1 MKILSLKR
9 IIVIIVLIFSVVYSL
24 PTFFSE
30 TPKWLTSLNA
40 QKMNLGLD
48 LKGGV
53 HFLMEVDLDEVV
65 SSKSKK
71 LSSDIRSQLRK
82 EKVRYVNFDH
92 QLTDINIEFINND
105 NYEKAEKLIK
115 NNYQDTFEITK
126 ISDAK
131 MNITISDKTLNE
143 LRIAAIKQ
151 NTTTLRNRVNELG
164 VAEPIVQQSGKTR
177 IVVELPG
184 IKDTTRA
191 KEIIGATATL
201 EFKMVDEDSDPYAA
215 ESSDQTSLSS
225 KLYYDDAGQPVL
237 LKRNV
242 ILTGENIVDASS
254 GFDRNSRPSVNIT
267 LDNPGAKR
275 FANITDE
282 NIGKLMAVLF
292 IESKSEQKVVGGE
305 SKRITKKYEKIISI
319 ATIQERLSK
328 SFQITGL
335 DSPKQARDL
344 SLYLRAGSMAAPMY
358 IVEERTIGPSLGA
371 DNIEKGKISVIIGLI
386 LVLFFMVYYYRVFG
400 LFANSALI
408 INILL
413 IVSIMSL
420 IPGATL
426 TLPGIAGIVLTVG
439 MAVDA
444 NVLIFERV
452 KEEIRNGSTPLAS
465 IELGYKKAFST
476 IADANIT
483 TLIASIILF
492 IFGTGP
498 IKGFAVT
505 LSIGVICSMFTAII
519 VTRILAD
526 ITYEEKF
533 KPKSEKTK
541 YMRNINI
548 NFNFMIWHKKAVYV
562 SSFLIFVSLVSIFT
576 KGLNYGV
583 DFNGGTIIEISFE
596 NSAPIEKIRNH
607 LQDNNYEKSSV
618 QYFGSNKDIL
628 IRIPNIISASESSLS
643 NTLISELNN
652 EYNFF
657 TKKS

>member
-1 MKILSLKR
+1 MKIFSFKQ
-9 IIVIIVLIFSVVYSL
+9 IMVIFVMLFSVTYSL
-24 PTFFSE
+24 PTFFNE
-30 TPKWLTSLNA
+30 VPNWLTSINA
-40 QKMNLGLD
+40 KKMNLGLD

-53 HFLMEVDLDEVV
+53 HFLMQVDLDEVIDN
-65 SSKSKK
+65 KSRKF
-71 LSSDIRSQLRK
+71 SNDIRSQLRK
-82 EKVRYVNFDH
+82 NKIRYSSFKFENNKIFIDLSNNVNFEEVEDM
-92 QLTDINIEFINND
+92 LN
-105 NYEKAEKLIK
+105 K
-115 NNYQDTFEITK
+115 NYQNTFDIKRLEDNK
-126 ISDAK
+126 LQIS
-131 MNITISDKTLNE
+131 ISENAINE

-184 IKDTTRA
+184 VKDTTRA

-201 EFKMVDEDSDPYAA
+201 EFKMVDEESDAYAA
-215 ESSDQTSLSS
+215 EESEQIMFNS

-254 GFDRNSRPSVNIT
+254 GFDQNSRPSVNIT
-267 LDNPGAKR
+267 LDGPGSKR
-275 FANITDE
+275 FASTTED

-292 IESKSEQKVVGGE
+292 IESKSEARVVNGE
-305 SKRITKKYEKIISI
+305 TKRVTKKYEKIISI

-344 SLYLRAGSMAAPMY
+344 ALYLRAGSMAAPMY
-358 IVEERTIGPSLGA
+358 IIEERTVGPSLGA

-386 LVLFFMVYYYRVFG
+386 LVLIFMTYYYRVFG
-400 LFANSALI
+400 LFANTALI
-408 INILL
+408 LNILI
-413 IVSIMSL
+413 IVSVMSL
-420 IPGATL
+420 IPGAVL

-505 LSIGVICSMFTAII
+505 LSIGVISSMFTAII
-519 VTRILAD
+519 VTRVLAN
-526 ITYEEKF
+526 ISYENNSRF
-533 KPKSEKTK
+533 KTK
-541 YMRNINI
+541 E
-548 NFNFMIWHKKAVYV
+548 
-562 SSFLIFVSLVSIFT
+562 LSI
-576 KGLNYGV
+576 
-583 DFNGGTIIEISFE
+583 
-596 NSAPIEKIRNH
+596 
-607 LQDNNYEKSSV
+607 
-618 QYFGSNKDIL
+618 
-628 IRIPNIISASESSLS
+628 
-643 NTLISELNN
+643 
-652 EYNFF
+652 
-657 TKKS
+657 

>member
-1 MKILSLKR
+1 MKILSIKN
-9 IIVIIVLIFSVVYSL
+9 IIAASILAFSIIYSL
-24 PTFFSE
+24 PTFFSDV
-30 TPKWLTSLNA
+30 PDWLTSINA
-40 QKMNLGLD
+40 KKMNLGLD

-53 HFLMEVDLDEVV
+53 HFLMEVDLDEVT

-71 LSSDIRSQLRK
+71 LSSDLRSQLRK
-82 EKVRYVNFDH
+82 EKLRYRNFNY
-92 QLTDINIEFINND
+92 QSKSISIEFFDAVNYKKAEELINNTYQNTFEISRNND
-105 NYEKAEKLIK
+105 NQMMLS
-115 NNYQDTFEITK
+115 
-126 ISDAK
+126 ISE
-131 MNITISDKTLNE
+131 KTLDE

-201 EFKMVDEDSDPYAA
+201 EFKMLDEDSDPYAA
-215 ESSDQTSLSS
+215 EDLNENSFNS
-225 KLYYDDAGQPVL
+225 KLYYYEETPVL
-237 LKRNV
+237 LKRN
-242 ILTGENIVDASS
+242 IMLTGENIVDASS
-254 GFDRNSRPSVNIT
+254 GFDQNNRPKVDIT

-275 FANITDE
+275 FSEVTDE
-282 NIGKLMAVLF
+282 NIGKQMAVIF
-292 IESKSEQKVVGGE
+292 VESKAEQRVIDGE
-305 SKRITKKYEKIISI
+305 SKRISKKYEKIISI

-335 DSPKQARDL
+335 DSSDEARKL
-344 SLYLRAGSMAAPMY
+344 ALYLRAGSMAAPMY
-358 IVEERTIGPSLGA
+358 IVEERTVGPSLGA

-386 LVLFFMVYYYRVFG
+386 LVLVFMLYYYRVFG

-408 INILL
+408 INILI

-444 NVLIFERV
+444 NVLIFERI
-452 KEEIRNGSTPLAS
+452 KEEVRNGSTPLAS

-476 IADANIT
+476 ILDANIT

-505 LSIGVICSMFTAII
+505 LSIGIISSMFTAII
-519 VTRILAD
+519 LTRILAD
-526 ITYEEKF
+526 TVYENNTNLKV
-533 KPKSEKTK
+533 TK
-541 YMRNINI
+541 LNI
-548 NFNFMIWHKKAVYV
+548 W
-562 SSFLIFVSLVSIFT
+562 
-576 KGLNYGV
+576 
-583 DFNGGTIIEISFE
+583 
-596 NSAPIEKIRNH
+596 KI
-607 LQDNNYEKSSV
+607 
-618 QYFGSNKDIL
+618 
-628 IRIPNIISASESSLS
+628 
-643 NTLISELNN
+643 
-652 EYNFF
+652 
-657 TKKS
+657 

>member
-1 MKILSLKR
+1 MKNFSLKK
-9 IIVIIVLIFSVVYSL
+9 VLVALIFLFSIIYSL

-30 TPKWLTSLNA
+30 TPGWLSNINA
-40 QKMNLGLD
+40 KKMNLGLD

-53 HFLMEVDLDEVV
+53 HFLMEVDLEDVV

-82 EKVRYVNFDH
+82 EKIRYKNFSSES
-92 QLTDINIEFINND
+92 TRIRINFF
-105 NYEKAEKLIK
+105 NYDDYKRAEKLISTI
-115 NNYQDTFEITK
+115 YQSTFDIARNGDSAMDLEISEK
-126 ISDAK
+126 S
-131 MNITISDKTLNE
+131 LNE
-143 LRIAAIKQ
+143 IRIAAIKQ

-201 EFKMVDEDSDPYAA
+201 EFKMVDEDSDPYLA
-215 ESSDQTSLSS
+215 EESKSLSFKS
-225 KLYYDDAGQPVL
+225 KLYYDDSGQPVL
-237 LKRNV
+237 LKRNI

-267 LDNPGAKR
+267 LDGPGAKR
-275 FANITDE
+275 FANASEE

-292 IESKSEQKVVGGE
+292 IESKAEKKIVNGE
-305 SKRITKKYEKIISI
+305 IKRITKKYEKIISI

-344 SLYLRAGSMAAPMY
+344 ALYLRAGSMAAPMY
-358 IVEERTIGPSLGA
+358 IVEERTVGPSLGA

-386 LVLFFMVYYYRVFG
+386 LVLIFMFYYYRVFG
-400 LFANSALI
+400 LFANSALV
-408 INILL
+408 INILI
-413 IVSIMSL
+413 IVSVMSL

-444 NVLIFERV
+444 NVLIFERI
-452 KEEIRNGSTPLAS
+452 KEEVRNGSTPIAS

-505 LSIGVICSMFTAII
+505 LSIGVLSSMFTAII
-519 VTRILAD
+519 VTRVLAEV
-526 ITYEEKF
+526 IYENQ
-533 KPKSEKTK
+533 
-541 YMRNINI
+541 NIKIKRLNI
-548 NFNFMIWHKKAVYV
+548 
-562 SSFLIFVSLVSIFT
+562 
-576 KGLNYGV
+576 
-583 DFNGGTIIEISFE
+583 
-596 NSAPIEKIRNH
+596 
-607 LQDNNYEKSSV
+607 
-618 QYFGSNKDIL
+618 
-628 IRIPNIISASESSLS
+628 
-643 NTLISELNN
+643 
-652 EYNFF
+652 
-657 TKKS
+657 

>member
-1 MKILSLKR
+1 MKIFSIKQIL
-9 IIVIIVLIFSVVYSL
+9 VIFVLVFSVIYSL
-24 PTFFSE
+24 PTFYSE
-30 TPKWLTSLNA
+30 VPSWLTSMNA
-40 QKMNLGLD
+40 KKMNLGLD

-65 SSKSKK
+65 KNKSKK
-71 LSSDIRSQLRK
+71 LSNDIRSQLRK
-82 EKVRYVNFDH
+82 EKIRYKKYSH
-92 QLTDINIEFINND
+92 QNNNIYIEFNDNSFYERTEDLIKTSYQNTFDINKINSN
-105 NYEKAEKLIK
+105 EME
-115 NNYQDTFEITK
+115 
-126 ISDAK
+126 
-131 MNITISDKTLNE
+131 ITISEDALNE

-191 KEIIGATATL
+191 KDIIGATATL
-201 EFKMVDEDSDPYAA
+201 EFKMVDEDSDAYAA
-215 ESSDQTSLSS
+215 EDSNQISFNS

-267 LDNPGAKR
+267 LDGPGAKR
-275 FANITDE
+275 FSNTTDD

-292 IESKSEQKVVGGE
+292 IESKSEQRIINGE
-305 SKRITKKYEKIISI
+305 SKRVTRKYEKIISL

-344 SLYLRAGSMAAPMY
+344 ALYLRAGSMAAPMY
-358 IVEERTIGPSLGA
+358 IIEERTIGPSLGA

-386 LVLFFMVYYYRVFG
+386 LVLVFMVYYYRVFG

-408 INILL
+408 INIL
-413 IVSIMSL
+413 IIISIMSL

-444 NVLIFERV
+444 NVLIFERI
-452 KEEIRNGSTPLAS
+452 KEEIKNGSTPLAS

-505 LSIGVICSMFTAII
+505 LSIGVISSMFTAII
-519 VTRILAD
+519 VTRVLANLL
-526 ITYEEKF
+526 YEN
-533 KPKSEKTK
+533 KTNLK
-541 YMRNINI
+541 TRKLNI
-548 NFNFMIWHKKAVYV
+548 
-562 SSFLIFVSLVSIFT
+562 
-576 KGLNYGV
+576 
-583 DFNGGTIIEISFE
+583 
-596 NSAPIEKIRNH
+596 
-607 LQDNNYEKSSV
+607 
-618 QYFGSNKDIL
+618 
-628 IRIPNIISASESSLS
+628 
-643 NTLISELNN
+643 
-652 EYNFF
+652 
-657 TKKS
+657 

>member
-1 MKILSLKR
+1 MKIFSAKQIL
-9 IIVIIVLIFSVVYSL
+9 VIFVLVFSVIYSL
-24 PTFFSE
+24 PTFYSE
-30 TPKWLTSLNA
+30 VPSWLTSMNA
-40 QKMNLGLD
+40 KKMNLGLD

-65 SSKSKK
+65 TSKSKK
-71 LSSDIRSQLRK
+71 LSDDIRSQLRK
-82 EKVRYVNFDH
+82 EKLRYKKYIH
-92 QLTDINIEFINND
+92 QNNKIYIEFND
-105 NYEKAEKLIK
+105 ASFYESTESLIK
-115 NNYQDTFEITK
+115 TSYQNTFDIKKIKSNDMEI
-126 ISDAK
+126 SLSEDA
-131 MNITISDKTLNE
+131 LNE

-184 IKDTTRA
+184 IKDTARA
-191 KEIIGATATL
+191 KDIIGATATL
-201 EFKMVDEDSDPYAA
+201 EFKMVDEDSDAYAA
-215 ESSDQTSLSS
+215 EDSNQISYNS

-267 LDNPGAKR
+267 LDGPGAKR
-275 FANITDE
+275 FANITDD

-292 IESKSEQKVVGGE
+292 IESKSEQRIINGE
-305 SKRITKKYEKIISI
+305 SKRVNRKYEKIISL

-344 SLYLRAGSMAAPMY
+344 ALYLRAGSMAAPMY

-386 LVLFFMVYYYRVFG
+386 LVLIFMVYYYRVFG

-408 INILL
+408 INIL
-413 IVSIMSL
+413 IIISIMSL

-444 NVLIFERV
+444 NVLIFERI
-452 KEEIRNGSTPLAS
+452 KEEIKNGSTPLAS

-505 LSIGVICSMFTAII
+505 LSIGVMSSMFTAII
-519 VTRILAD
+519 VTRVLA
-526 ITYEEKF
+526 
-533 KPKSEKTK
+533 
-541 YMRNINI
+541 NL
-548 NFNFMIWHKKAVYV
+548 A
-562 SSFLIFVSLVSIFT
+562 
-576 KGLNYGV
+576 
-583 DFNGGTIIEISFE
+583 
-596 NSAPIEKIRNH
+596 
-607 LQDNNYEKSSV
+607 YEK
-618 QYFGSNKDIL
+618 NTNLKTRKL
-628 IRIPNIISASESSLS
+628 NI
-643 NTLISELNN
+643 
-652 EYNFF
+652 
-657 TKKS
+657 

>member
-1 MKILSLKR
+1 MKILSFKQLLVLFVLVFS
-9 IIVIIVLIFSVVYSL
+9 IIYSL
-24 PTFFSE
+24 PNFFGNNI
-30 TPKWLTSLNA
+30 PPWLSSINA
-40 QKMNLGLD
+40 NQMNLGLD

-53 HFLMEVDLDEVV
+53 HFLMEVNLDEVV
-65 SSKSKK
+65 ENKSIK
-71 LSSDIRSQLRK
+71 LSNDIRTQFRS
-82 EKVRYVNFDH
+82 EKIRYKNYNHDR
-92 QLTDINIEFINND
+92 LNIYVEFINNAS
-105 NYEKAEKLIK
+105 YKEAEDLIN
-115 NNYQDTFEITK
+115 NNYQNTFDIIK
-126 ISDAK
+126 VGDNK
-131 MNITISDKTLNE
+131 MRITISNFTINE

-215 ESSDQTSLSS
+215 QDSDNSSLYS

-242 ILTGENIVDASS
+242 ILRGENIVDASS

-267 LDNPGAKR
+267 LDGPGAKR
-275 FANITDE
+275 FAETTDK

-292 IESKSEQKVVGGE
+292 IENKAEQRTINGNT
-305 SKRITKKYEKIISI
+305 KRVTKKYEKIISI

-328 SFQITGL
+328 TFQITGL

-344 SLYLRAGSMAAPMY
+344 ALYLRAGSMAAPMY

-386 LVLFFMVYYYRVFG
+386 LVLIFMVFYYRVFG
-400 LFANSALI
+400 LFANFAVIL
-408 INILL
+408 NILV
-413 IVSIMSL
+413 IVSVMSL

-444 NVLIFERV
+444 NVLIFERI
-452 KEEIRNGSTPLAS
+452 KEEISNGSTPLAS

-483 TLIASIILF
+483 TLIASIVLF

-505 LSIGVICSMFTAII
+505 LSIGVISSMFTAII
-519 VTRILAD
+519 VTRVLANFV
-526 ITYEEKF
+526 YE
-533 KPKSEKTK
+533 
-541 YMRNINI
+541 RNINLKA
-548 NFNFMIWHKKAVYV
+548 KK
-562 SSFLIFVSLVSIFT
+562 LHI
-576 KGLNYGV
+576 
-583 DFNGGTIIEISFE
+583 
-596 NSAPIEKIRNH
+596 
-607 LQDNNYEKSSV
+607 
-618 QYFGSNKDIL
+618 
-628 IRIPNIISASESSLS
+628 
-643 NTLISELNN
+643 
-652 EYNFF
+652 
-657 TKKS
+657 

>member
-1 MKILSLKR
+1 MKIFSAKQIL
-9 IIVIIVLIFSVVYSL
+9 VIFVLVFSVVYSL
-24 PTFFSE
+24 PTFYSE
-30 TPKWLTSLNA
+30 VPSWLTSMNA
-40 QKMNLGLD
+40 KKMNLGLD

-65 SSKSKK
+65 TSKSKK
-71 LSSDIRSQLRK
+71 LSDDIRSQLRK
-82 EKVRYVNFDH
+82 EKLRYKKYTH
-92 QLTDINIEFINND
+92 QNNKIYIEFND
-105 NYEKAEKLIK
+105 PSFYESTESLIK
-115 NNYQDTFEITK
+115 TSYQNTFDIKKIKSNDMEI
-126 ISDAK
+126 SLSEDA
-131 MNITISDKTLNE
+131 LNE

-184 IKDTTRA
+184 IKDTARA
-191 KEIIGATATL
+191 KDIIGATATL
-201 EFKMVDEDSDPYAA
+201 EFKMVDEDSDAYAA
-215 ESSDQTSLSS
+215 EDSNQISYNS

-267 LDNPGAKR
+267 LDGPGAKR
-275 FANITDE
+275 FANITDD

-292 IESKSEQKVVGGE
+292 IESKSEQRIINGE
-305 SKRITKKYEKIISI
+305 SKRVNRKYEKIISL

-344 SLYLRAGSMAAPMY
+344 ALYLRAGSMAAPMY

-386 LVLFFMVYYYRVFG
+386 LVLIFMVYYYRVFG

-408 INILL
+408 INIL
-413 IVSIMSL
+413 IIISIMSL

-444 NVLIFERV
+444 NVLIFERI
-452 KEEIRNGSTPLAS
+452 KEEIKNGSTPLAS

-505 LSIGVICSMFTAII
+505 LSIGVMSSMFTAII
-519 VTRILAD
+519 VTRVLA
-526 ITYEEKF
+526 
-533 KPKSEKTK
+533 
-541 YMRNINI
+541 NL
-548 NFNFMIWHKKAVYV
+548 A
-562 SSFLIFVSLVSIFT
+562 
-576 KGLNYGV
+576 
-583 DFNGGTIIEISFE
+583 
-596 NSAPIEKIRNH
+596 
-607 LQDNNYEKSSV
+607 YEK
-618 QYFGSNKDIL
+618 NTNLKTRKL
-628 IRIPNIISASESSLS
+628 NI
-643 NTLISELNN
+643 
-652 EYNFF
+652 
-657 TKKS
+657 

>member
-1 MKILSLKR
+1 MKILSIKN
-9 IIVIIVLIFSVVYSL
+9 IIAAFILAFSIIYSL
-24 PTFFSE
+24 PTFFSDV
-30 TPKWLTSLNA
+30 PDWLTSINA
-40 QKMNLGLD
+40 KKMNLGLD

-53 HFLMEVDLDEVV
+53 HFLMEVDLDEVT

-71 LSSDIRSQLRK
+71 LSSDLRSQLRK
-82 EKVRYVNFDH
+82 EKLRYRNFNY
-92 QLTDINIEFINND
+92 QSKSISIEFFDDVNYKKAEELINNTYQNTFEISRNND
-105 NYEKAEKLIK
+105 NQMLLS
-115 NNYQDTFEITK
+115 
-126 ISDAK
+126 ISE
-131 MNITISDKTLNE
+131 KTLNE

-201 EFKMVDEDSDPYAA
+201 EFKMLDEDSDPYAA
-215 ESSDQTSLSS
+215 EDLNENSFNS
-225 KLYYDDAGQPVL
+225 KLYYYEETPVL
-237 LKRNV
+237 LKRN
-242 ILTGENIVDASS
+242 IMLTGENIVDASS
-254 GFDRNSRPSVNIT
+254 GFDQNNRPKVDIT

-275 FANITDE
+275 FSEVTDE
-282 NIGKLMAVLF
+282 NIGKQMAVIF
-292 IESKSEQKVVGGE
+292 VESKAEQRVIDGE
-305 SKRITKKYEKIISI
+305 SKRISKKYEKIISI

-335 DSPKQARDL
+335 DSSDEARKL
-344 SLYLRAGSMAAPMY
+344 ALYLRAGSMAAPMF
-358 IVEERTIGPSLGA
+358 IVEERTVGPSLGA

-386 LVLFFMVYYYRVFG
+386 LVLVFMLYYYRVFG

-408 INILL
+408 INILI

-444 NVLIFERV
+444 NVLIFERI
-452 KEEIRNGSTPLAS
+452 KEEVRNGSTPLAS

-476 IADANIT
+476 ILDANIT

-505 LSIGVICSMFTAII
+505 LSIGIISSMFTAII
-519 VTRILAD
+519 LTRILAD
-526 ITYEEKF
+526 TVYENNTNLKV
-533 KPKSEKTK
+533 TK
-541 YMRNINI
+541 LNI
-548 NFNFMIWHKKAVYV
+548 
-562 SSFLIFVSLVSIFT
+562 
-576 KGLNYGV
+576 
-583 DFNGGTIIEISFE
+583 
-596 NSAPIEKIRNH
+596 
-607 LQDNNYEKSSV
+607 
-618 QYFGSNKDIL
+618 
-628 IRIPNIISASESSLS
+628 
-643 NTLISELNN
+643 
-652 EYNFF
+652 
-657 TKKS
+657 

>member
-1 MKILSLKR
+1 MK
-9 IIVIIVLIFSVVYSL
+9 IFSVKQILVIFVLVFSVIYSL
-24 PTFFSE
+24 PTFYSE
-30 TPKWLTSLNA
+30 VPSWLTSMNA
-40 QKMNLGLD
+40 KKMNLGLD

-65 SSKSKK
+65 TSKSKK
-71 LSSDIRSQLRK
+71 LSDDIRSQLRK
-82 EKVRYVNFDH
+82 EKLRYKKYTH
-92 QLTDINIEFINND
+92 QNNKIYIEFND
-105 NYEKAEKLIK
+105 ASFYESAENLIK
-115 NNYQDTFEITK
+115 TSYQNTFDIKKIKSNDMEI
-126 ISDAK
+126 SLSEDA
-131 MNITISDKTLNE
+131 LNE

-184 IKDTTRA
+184 IKDTARA
-191 KEIIGATATL
+191 KDIIGATATL
-201 EFKMVDEDSDPYAA
+201 EFKMVDEDSDAYAA
-215 ESSDQTSLSS
+215 EDSNQISYNS

-267 LDNPGAKR
+267 LDGPGAKR
-275 FANITDE
+275 FANITDD

-292 IESKSEQKVVGGE
+292 IESKSEQRIINGE
-305 SKRITKKYEKIISI
+305 SKRVNRKYEKIISL

-344 SLYLRAGSMAAPMY
+344 ALYLRAGSMAAPMY

-386 LVLFFMVYYYRVFG
+386 LVLIFMVYYYRVFG

-408 INILL
+408 INIL
-413 IVSIMSL
+413 IIISIMSL

-444 NVLIFERV
+444 NVLIFERI
-452 KEEIRNGSTPLAS
+452 KEEIKNGSTPLAS

-505 LSIGVICSMFTAII
+505 LSIGVMSSMFTAII
-519 VTRILAD
+519 VTRVLA
-526 ITYEEKF
+526 
-533 KPKSEKTK
+533 
-541 YMRNINI
+541 NL
-548 NFNFMIWHKKAVYV
+548 A
-562 SSFLIFVSLVSIFT
+562 
-576 KGLNYGV
+576 
-583 DFNGGTIIEISFE
+583 
-596 NSAPIEKIRNH
+596 
-607 LQDNNYEKSSV
+607 YEK
-618 QYFGSNKDIL
+618 NTNLKTRKL
-628 IRIPNIISASESSLS
+628 NI
-643 NTLISELNN
+643 
-652 EYNFF
+652 
-657 TKKS
+657 

>member
-1 MKILSLKR
+1 MK
-9 IIVIIVLIFSVVYSL
+9 IFSVKQILVIFVLVFSVIYAL
-24 PTFFSE
+24 PTFYSE
-30 TPKWLTSLNA
+30 VPPWLTSMNA
-40 QKMNLGLD
+40 KKMNLGLD

-65 SSKSKK
+65 KTKSKK
-71 LSSDIRSQLRK
+71 LSNDIRSQLRK
-82 EKVRYVNFDH
+82 EKIRYKKYSH
-92 QLTDINIEFINND
+92 QNNNIYIEFNDNSFYERTEDLIKTSYQNTFDINKININ
-105 NYEKAEKLIK
+105 EME
-115 NNYQDTFEITK
+115 
-126 ISDAK
+126 
-131 MNITISDKTLNE
+131 ITISEDALNE

-191 KEIIGATATL
+191 KDIIGATATL
-201 EFKMVDEDSDPYAA
+201 EFKMVDEDSDAYAA
-215 ESSDQTSLSS
+215 EDSNQISFNS

-267 LDNPGAKR
+267 LDGPGAKR
-275 FANITDE
+275 FSKTTDD

-292 IESKSEQKVVGGE
+292 IESKSEQRIINGE
-305 SKRITKKYEKIISI
+305 SKRVTRKYEKIISL

-344 SLYLRAGSMAAPMY
+344 ALYLRAGSMAAPMY
-358 IVEERTIGPSLGA
+358 IIEERTIGPSLGA

-386 LVLFFMVYYYRVFG
+386 LVLVFMVYYYRVFG

-408 INILL
+408 INIL
-413 IVSIMSL
+413 IIISIMSL

-444 NVLIFERV
+444 NVLIFERI
-452 KEEIRNGSTPLAS
+452 KEEIKNGSTPLAS

-505 LSIGVICSMFTAII
+505 LSIGVISSMFTAII
-519 VTRILAD
+519 VTRVLANLL
-526 ITYEEKF
+526 YEN
-533 KPKSEKTK
+533 KTNLK
-541 YMRNINI
+541 TRKLNI
-548 NFNFMIWHKKAVYV
+548 
-562 SSFLIFVSLVSIFT
+562 
-576 KGLNYGV
+576 
-583 DFNGGTIIEISFE
+583 
-596 NSAPIEKIRNH
+596 
-607 LQDNNYEKSSV
+607 
-618 QYFGSNKDIL
+618 
-628 IRIPNIISASESSLS
+628 
-643 NTLISELNN
+643 
-652 EYNFF
+652 
-657 TKKS
+657 

>member
-1 MKILSLKR
+1 MKIFSIKQIL
-9 IIVIIVLIFSVVYSL
+9 VIFVLVFSVIYSL
-24 PTFFSE
+24 PTFYSE
-30 TPKWLTSLNA
+30 VPSWLTSMNA
-40 QKMNLGLD
+40 KKMNLGLD

-65 SSKSKK
+65 KTKSKK
-71 LSSDIRSQLRK
+71 LSNDIRSQLRK
-82 EKVRYVNFDH
+82 EKIRYKKYSH
-92 QLTDINIEFINND
+92 QNNNIYIEFNDNIFYERTEDLIKTSYQNTFDINKINSN
-105 NYEKAEKLIK
+105 EME
-115 NNYQDTFEITK
+115 
-126 ISDAK
+126 
-131 MNITISDKTLNE
+131 ITISEDALNE

-191 KEIIGATATL
+191 KDIIGATATL
-201 EFKMVDEDSDPYAA
+201 EFKMVDEDSDAYAA
-215 ESSDQTSLSS
+215 EDSNQISFNS

-267 LDNPGAKR
+267 LDGPGAKR
-275 FANITDE
+275 FSNTTDD

-292 IESKSEQKVVGGE
+292 IESKSEQRIINGE
-305 SKRITKKYEKIISI
+305 SKRVTRKYEKIISL

-344 SLYLRAGSMAAPMY
+344 ALYLRAGSMAAPMY
-358 IVEERTIGPSLGA
+358 IIEERTIGPSLGA

-386 LVLFFMVYYYRVFG
+386 LVLVVMVYYYRVFG

-408 INILL
+408 INIL
-413 IVSIMSL
+413 IIISIMSL

-444 NVLIFERV
+444 NVLIFERI
-452 KEEIRNGSTPLAS
+452 KEEIKNGSTPLAS

-505 LSIGVICSMFTAII
+505 LSIGVISSMFTAII
-519 VTRILAD
+519 VTRVLANLL
-526 ITYEEKF
+526 YEN
-533 KPKSEKTK
+533 KTNLK
-541 YMRNINI
+541 TRKLNI
-548 NFNFMIWHKKAVYV
+548 
-562 SSFLIFVSLVSIFT
+562 
-576 KGLNYGV
+576 
-583 DFNGGTIIEISFE
+583 
-596 NSAPIEKIRNH
+596 
-607 LQDNNYEKSSV
+607 
-618 QYFGSNKDIL
+618 
-628 IRIPNIISASESSLS
+628 
-643 NTLISELNN
+643 
-652 EYNFF
+652 
-657 TKKS
+657 

>member
-1 MKILSLKR
+1 MKIFSFKQ
-9 IIVIIVLIFSVVYSL
+9 IIVIFVMLFSVTYSL
-24 PTFFSE
+24 PTFYDE
-30 TPKWLTSLNA
+30 VPNWLTSINA
-40 QKMNLGLD
+40 KKMNLGLD

-53 HFLMEVDLDEVV
+53 HFLMQVDLDEVIDN
-65 SSKSKK
+65 KSRKF
-71 LSSDIRSQLRK
+71 SNDIRSQLRK
-82 EKVRYVNFDH
+82 NKIRYSNFKFENNKIYIGFSSNVNFEEVEDM
-92 QLTDINIEFINND
+92 LNENYKNTFDIERLQD
-105 NYEKAEKLIK
+105 NKL
-115 NNYQDTFEITK
+115 Q
-126 ISDAK
+126 IS
-131 MNITISDKTLNE
+131 ISENAINE

-184 IKDTTRA
+184 VKDTTRA

-201 EFKMVDEDSDPYAA
+201 EFKMVDEESDAYAA
-215 ESSDQTSLSS
+215 EESEQIMFNS
-225 KLYYDDAGQPVL
+225 KLYYDDTGQPVL

-254 GFDRNSRPSVNIT
+254 GFDQNSRPSVNIT
-267 LDNPGAKR
+267 LDGPGSKR
-275 FANITDE
+275 FASTTED

-292 IESKSEQKVVGGE
+292 IESKSEARVVNGE
-305 SKRITKKYEKIISI
+305 TKRITKKYEKIISI

-344 SLYLRAGSMAAPMY
+344 ALYLRAGSMAAPMY
-358 IVEERTIGPSLGA
+358 IIEERTVGPSLGA

-386 LVLFFMVYYYRVFG
+386 LVLIFMTYYYRVFG
-400 LFANSALI
+400 LFANTALI
-408 INILL
+408 LNILI
-413 IVSIMSL
+413 IVSVMSL
-420 IPGATL
+420 IPGAVL

-505 LSIGVICSMFTAII
+505 LSIGVISSMFTAII
-519 VTRILAD
+519 VTRVLAN
-526 ITYEEKF
+526 ISYENNSRF
-533 KPKSEKTK
+533 KTK
-541 YMRNINI
+541 E
-548 NFNFMIWHKKAVYV
+548 
-562 SSFLIFVSLVSIFT
+562 LSI
-576 KGLNYGV
+576 
-583 DFNGGTIIEISFE
+583 
-596 NSAPIEKIRNH
+596 
-607 LQDNNYEKSSV
+607 
-618 QYFGSNKDIL
+618 
-628 IRIPNIISASESSLS
+628 
-643 NTLISELNN
+643 
-652 EYNFF
+652 
-657 TKKS
+657 

>member
-1 MKILSLKR
+1 MKIFSFKQ
-9 IIVIIVLIFSVVYSL
+9 IMVIFVMLFSITYSL
-24 PTFFSE
+24 PTFYDE
-30 TPKWLTSLNA
+30 VPNWLTSINA
-40 QKMNLGLD
+40 KKMNLGLD

-53 HFLMEVDLDEVV
+53 HFLMQVDLDEVIDN
-65 SSKSKK
+65 KSRKF
-71 LSSDIRSQLRK
+71 SNDIRSQLRK
-82 EKVRYVNFDH
+82 NKIRYSSFKFEKNK
-92 QLTDINIEFINND
+92 IFIDLSNNV
-105 NYEKAEKLIK
+105 NYEEVEDMLNK
-115 NNYQDTFEITK
+115 NYQNTFDTRRLEDNK
-126 ISDAK
+126 LQIS
-131 MNITISDKTLNE
+131 ISENAINE

-184 IKDTTRA
+184 VKDTTRA

-201 EFKMVDEDSDPYAA
+201 EFKMVDEESDAYAA
-215 ESSDQTSLSS
+215 EESEQIMFNS

-237 LKRNV
+237 LKRDV

-254 GFDRNSRPSVNIT
+254 GFDQNSRPSVNIT
-267 LDNPGAKR
+267 LDGPGSKR
-275 FANITDE
+275 FASTTED

-292 IESKSEQKVVGGE
+292 IESKSEARVVNGE
-305 SKRITKKYEKIISI
+305 TKRVTKKYEKIISI

-344 SLYLRAGSMAAPMY
+344 ALYLRAGSMAAPMY
-358 IVEERTIGPSLGA
+358 IIEERTVGPSLGA

-386 LVLFFMVYYYRVFG
+386 LVLIFMTYYYRVFG
-400 LFANSALI
+400 LFANTALI
-408 INILL
+408 LNILI
-413 IVSIMSL
+413 IVSVMSL
-420 IPGATL
+420 IPGAVL

-505 LSIGVICSMFTAII
+505 LSIGVISSMFTAII
-519 VTRILAD
+519 VTRVLAN
-526 ITYEEKF
+526 ISYENRSRF
-533 KPKSEKTK
+533 KTK
-541 YMRNINI
+541 E
-548 NFNFMIWHKKAVYV
+548 
-562 SSFLIFVSLVSIFT
+562 LSI
-576 KGLNYGV
+576 
-583 DFNGGTIIEISFE
+583 
-596 NSAPIEKIRNH
+596 
-607 LQDNNYEKSSV
+607 
-618 QYFGSNKDIL
+618 
-628 IRIPNIISASESSLS
+628 
-643 NTLISELNN
+643 
-652 EYNFF
+652 
-657 TKKS
+657 

>member
-1 MKILSLKR
+1 MKIFSIKQIL
-9 IIVIIVLIFSVVYSL
+9 VIFVLVFSVIYSL
-24 PTFFSE
+24 PTFYSE
-30 TPKWLTSLNA
+30 VPSWLTSMNA
-40 QKMNLGLD
+40 KKMNLGLD

-65 SSKSKK
+65 KTKSKK
-71 LSSDIRSQLRK
+71 LSNDIRSQLRK
-82 EKVRYVNFDH
+82 EKIRYKKYSH
-92 QLTDINIEFINND
+92 QNNNIYIEFNDNSFYERTEDLIKTSYQNTFDINKININ
-105 NYEKAEKLIK
+105 EME
-115 NNYQDTFEITK
+115 
-126 ISDAK
+126 
-131 MNITISDKTLNE
+131 ITISEDALNE

-191 KEIIGATATL
+191 KDIIGATATL
-201 EFKMVDEDSDPYAA
+201 EFKMVDEDSDAYAA
-215 ESSDQTSLSS
+215 EDSNQISFNS

-267 LDNPGAKR
+267 LDGPGAKR
-275 FANITDE
+275 FSNTTDD

-292 IESKSEQKVVGGE
+292 IESKSEQRIINGE
-305 SKRITKKYEKIISI
+305 SKRVTRKYEKIISL

-344 SLYLRAGSMAAPMY
+344 ALYLRAGSMAAPMY
-358 IVEERTIGPSLGA
+358 IIEERTIGPSLGA

-386 LVLFFMVYYYRVFG
+386 LVLVFMVYYYRVFG

-408 INILL
+408 INIL
-413 IVSIMSL
+413 IIISIMSL

-444 NVLIFERV
+444 NVLIFERI
-452 KEEIRNGSTPLAS
+452 KEEIKNGSTPLAS

-505 LSIGVICSMFTAII
+505 LSIGVISSMFTAII
-519 VTRILAD
+519 VTRVLANLL
-526 ITYEEKF
+526 YEN
-533 KPKSEKTK
+533 KTNLK
-541 YMRNINI
+541 TRKLNI
-548 NFNFMIWHKKAVYV
+548 
-562 SSFLIFVSLVSIFT
+562 
-576 KGLNYGV
+576 
-583 DFNGGTIIEISFE
+583 
-596 NSAPIEKIRNH
+596 
-607 LQDNNYEKSSV
+607 
-618 QYFGSNKDIL
+618 
-628 IRIPNIISASESSLS
+628 
-643 NTLISELNN
+643 
-652 EYNFF
+652 
-657 TKKS
+657 

>member
-1 MKILSLKR
+1 MKIFSFKQ
-9 IIVIIVLIFSVVYSL
+9 IMVIFVMLFSVTYSL
-24 PTFFSE
+24 PTFFNE
-30 TPKWLTSLNA
+30 VPNWLTSINA
-40 QKMNLGLD
+40 KKMNLGLD

-53 HFLMEVDLDEVV
+53 HFLMQVDLDEVIDN
-65 SSKSKK
+65 KSRKF
-71 LSSDIRSQLRK
+71 SNDIRSQLRK
-82 EKVRYVNFDH
+82 NKIRYSSFKFENNKIFIDLSKNVNFEEVEDM
-92 QLTDINIEFINND
+92 LN
-105 NYEKAEKLIK
+105 K
-115 NNYQDTFEITK
+115 NYQNTFDIKRLEDNK
-126 ISDAK
+126 LQIS
-131 MNITISDKTLNE
+131 ISENAINE

-184 IKDTTRA
+184 VKDTTRA

-201 EFKMVDEDSDPYAA
+201 EFKMVDEESDAYAA
-215 ESSDQTSLSS
+215 EESEQIMFNS

-254 GFDRNSRPSVNIT
+254 GFDQNSRPSVNIT
-267 LDNPGAKR
+267 LDGPGSKR
-275 FANITDE
+275 FASTTED

-292 IESKSEQKVVGGE
+292 IESKSEARVVNGE
-305 SKRITKKYEKIISI
+305 TKRITKKYEKIISI

-344 SLYLRAGSMAAPMY
+344 ALYLRAGSMAAPMY
-358 IVEERTIGPSLGA
+358 IIEERTVGPSLGA

-386 LVLFFMVYYYRVFG
+386 LVLIFMTYYYRVFG
-400 LFANSALI
+400 LFANTALI
-408 INILL
+408 LNILI
-413 IVSIMSL
+413 IVSVMSL
-420 IPGATL
+420 IPGAVL

-505 LSIGVICSMFTAII
+505 LSIGVISSMFTAII
-519 VTRILAD
+519 VTRVLAN
-526 ITYEEKF
+526 ISYENNSRF
-533 KPKSEKTK
+533 KTK
-541 YMRNINI
+541 E
-548 NFNFMIWHKKAVYV
+548 
-562 SSFLIFVSLVSIFT
+562 LSI
-576 KGLNYGV
+576 
-583 DFNGGTIIEISFE
+583 
-596 NSAPIEKIRNH
+596 
-607 LQDNNYEKSSV
+607 
-618 QYFGSNKDIL
+618 
-628 IRIPNIISASESSLS
+628 
-643 NTLISELNN
+643 
-652 EYNFF
+652 
-657 TKKS
+657 

>member
-24 PTFFSE
+24 PTFFNE

-105 NYEKAEKLIK
+105 NYKKAEKLIK
-115 NNYQDTFEITK
+115 NNYQETFEITK

-131 MNITISDKTLNE
+131 MNIAISDKTLNE

-215 ESSDQTSLSS
+215 ESSNQTSLSS
-225 KLYYDDAGQPVL
+225 KLYYDDTGQPVL
-237 LKRNV
+237 LKRDV

-292 IESKSEQKVVGGE
+292 IESKSEQKIIGGE

-526 ITYEEKF
+526 ITYEKNSNLRV
-533 KPKSEKTK
+533 KKL
-541 YMRNINI
+541 NI
-548 NFNFMIWHKKAVYV
+548 
-562 SSFLIFVSLVSIFT
+562 
-576 KGLNYGV
+576 
-583 DFNGGTIIEISFE
+583 
-596 NSAPIEKIRNH
+596 
-607 LQDNNYEKSSV
+607 
-618 QYFGSNKDIL
+618 
-628 IRIPNIISASESSLS
+628 
-643 NTLISELNN
+643 
-652 EYNFF
+652 
-657 TKKS
+657 

>member
-1 MKILSLKR
+1 MKILSIKN
-9 IIVIIVLIFSVVYSL
+9 IIAAFILAFSIIYSL
-24 PTFFSE
+24 PTFFSDV
-30 TPKWLTSLNA
+30 PDWLTSINA
-40 QKMNLGLD
+40 KKMNLGLD

-53 HFLMEVDLDEVV
+53 HFLMEVDLDEVT

-71 LSSDIRSQLRK
+71 LSSDLRSQLRK
-82 EKVRYVNFDH
+82 EKLRYRNFNY
-92 QLTDINIEFINND
+92 QSKSISIEFFDAVNYKKAEELINNTYQNTFEISRNND
-105 NYEKAEKLIK
+105 NQMLLS
-115 NNYQDTFEITK
+115 
-126 ISDAK
+126 ISE
-131 MNITISDKTLNE
+131 KTLNE

-201 EFKMVDEDSDPYAA
+201 EFKMLDEDSDPYAA
-215 ESSDQTSLSS
+215 EDLNENSFNS
-225 KLYYDDAGQPVL
+225 KLYYYEDTPVL
-237 LKRNV
+237 LKRN
-242 ILTGENIVDASS
+242 IMLTGENIVDASS
-254 GFDRNSRPSVNIT
+254 GFDQNNRPKVDIT

-275 FANITDE
+275 FSEVTDE
-282 NIGKLMAVLF
+282 NIGKQMAVIF
-292 IESKSEQKVVGGE
+292 VESKAEQRVIDGE
-305 SKRITKKYEKIISI
+305 SKRISKKYEKIISI

-335 DSPKQARDL
+335 DSSDEARKL
-344 SLYLRAGSMAAPMY
+344 ALYLRAGSMAAPMY
-358 IVEERTIGPSLGA
+358 IVEERTVGPSLGA

-386 LVLFFMVYYYRVFG
+386 LVLVFMLYYYRVFG

-408 INILL
+408 INILI

-444 NVLIFERV
+444 NVLIFERI
-452 KEEIRNGSTPLAS
+452 KEEVRNGSTPLAS

-476 IADANIT
+476 ILDANIT

-505 LSIGVICSMFTAII
+505 LSIGIISSMFTAII
-519 VTRILAD
+519 LTRILAD
-526 ITYEEKF
+526 TVYENNTNLKV
-533 KPKSEKTK
+533 TK
-541 YMRNINI
+541 LNI
-548 NFNFMIWHKKAVYV
+548 W
-562 SSFLIFVSLVSIFT
+562 
-576 KGLNYGV
+576 
-583 DFNGGTIIEISFE
+583 
-596 NSAPIEKIRNH
+596 KI
-607 LQDNNYEKSSV
+607 
-618 QYFGSNKDIL
+618 
-628 IRIPNIISASESSLS
+628 
-643 NTLISELNN
+643 
-652 EYNFF
+652 
-657 TKKS
+657 

>member
-1 MKILSLKR
+1 MKIFSFKQ
-9 IIVIIVLIFSVVYSL
+9 IMVIFVMLFSVTYSL
-24 PTFFSE
+24 PTFFNE
-30 TPKWLTSLNA
+30 VPNWLTSINA
-40 QKMNLGLD
+40 KKMNLGLD

-53 HFLMEVDLDEVV
+53 HFLMQVDLDEVIDN
-65 SSKSKK
+65 KSRKF
-71 LSSDIRSQLRK
+71 SNDIRSQLRK
-82 EKVRYVNFDH
+82 NKIRYSSFKFENNKIFIDLSNNVNFEEVEDMLNKIY
-92 QLTDINIEFINND
+92 QNTFDIKRLED
-105 NYEKAEKLIK
+105 NKL
-115 NNYQDTFEITK
+115 Q
-126 ISDAK
+126 IS
-131 MNITISDKTLNE
+131 ISENAINE

-184 IKDTTRA
+184 VKDTTRA

-201 EFKMVDEDSDPYAA
+201 EFKMVDEESDAYAA
-215 ESSDQTSLSS
+215 EESEQIMFNS

-254 GFDRNSRPSVNIT
+254 GFDQNSRPSVNIT
-267 LDNPGAKR
+267 LDGPGSKR
-275 FANITDE
+275 FASTTED

-292 IESKSEQKVVGGE
+292 IESKSEARVINGE
-305 SKRITKKYEKIISI
+305 TKRVTKKYEKIISI

-344 SLYLRAGSMAAPMY
+344 ALYLRAGSMAAPMY
-358 IVEERTIGPSLGA
+358 IIEERTVGPSLGA

-386 LVLFFMVYYYRVFG
+386 LVLIFMTYYYRVFG
-400 LFANSALI
+400 LFANTALI
-408 INILL
+408 LNILI
-413 IVSIMSL
+413 IVSVMSL
-420 IPGATL
+420 IPGAVL

-505 LSIGVICSMFTAII
+505 LSIGVISSMFTAII
-519 VTRILAD
+519 VTRVLAN
-526 ITYEEKF
+526 ISYENNSRF
-533 KPKSEKTK
+533 KTK
-541 YMRNINI
+541 E
-548 NFNFMIWHKKAVYV
+548 
-562 SSFLIFVSLVSIFT
+562 LSI
-576 KGLNYGV
+576 
-583 DFNGGTIIEISFE
+583 
-596 NSAPIEKIRNH
+596 
-607 LQDNNYEKSSV
+607 
-618 QYFGSNKDIL
+618 
-628 IRIPNIISASESSLS
+628 
-643 NTLISELNN
+643 
-652 EYNFF
+652 
-657 TKKS
+657 

>member
-1 MKILSLKR
+1 MKIFSLKQ
-9 IIVIIVLIFSVVYSL
+9 ILVILVVIFSITYSL
-24 PTFFSE
+24 PTFYNE
-30 TPKWLTSLNA
+30 VPNWLSSINA
-40 QKMNLGLD
+40 KKMNLGLD

-53 HFLMEVDLDEVV
+53 HFLMQVDLDEVIDN
-65 SSKSKK
+65 KSRKF
-71 LSSDIRSQLRK
+71 SNDIRSQLRK
-82 EKVRYVNFDH
+82 SKIRYKSFNFENNKIIIDFFSDENFQKAENLINSNYQNAFDIVKTKNNVM
-92 QLTDINIEFINND
+92 QLT
-105 NYEKAEKLIK
+105 
-115 NNYQDTFEITK
+115 
-126 ISDAK
+126 ISE
-131 MNITISDKTLNE
+131 NTLNE

-184 IKDTTRA
+184 VKDTTRA

-201 EFKMVDEDSDPYAA
+201 EFKMVDEDSDAFAA
-215 ESSDQTSLSS
+215 NESNQVMFNS
-225 KLYYDDAGQPVL
+225 KLYYDEAGQPVL

-267 LDNPGAKR
+267 LDGPGSKR
-275 FANITDE
+275 FASTTED

-292 IESKSEQKVVGGE
+292 IESKSESREISGE
-305 SKRITKKYEKIISI
+305 NKRVTKKYEKIISI

-344 SLYLRAGSMAAPMY
+344 ALYLRAGSMAAPMY
-358 IVEERTIGPSLGA
+358 IIEERTVGPSLGA

-386 LVLFFMVYYYRVFG
+386 LVLLFMTYYYRTFG
-400 LFANSALI
+400 LFANTALVLNILI
-408 INILL
+408 IIS
-413 IVSIMSL
+413 VMSL
-420 IPGATL
+420 IPGAVL

-452 KEEIRNGSTPLAS
+452 KEEIKNGSTPLAS

-505 LSIGVICSMFTAII
+505 LSIGVISSMFTAIV
-519 VTRILAD
+519 VTRVLAN
-526 ITYEEKF
+526 IIYERSSKL
-533 KPKSEKTK
+533 KTK
-541 YMRNINI
+541 E
-548 NFNFMIWHKKAVYV
+548 
-562 SSFLIFVSLVSIFT
+562 LSI
-576 KGLNYGV
+576 
-583 DFNGGTIIEISFE
+583 
-596 NSAPIEKIRNH
+596 
-607 LQDNNYEKSSV
+607 
-618 QYFGSNKDIL
+618 
-628 IRIPNIISASESSLS
+628 
-643 NTLISELNN
+643 
-652 EYNFF
+652 
-657 TKKS
+657 

>member
-1 MKILSLKR
+1 MK
-9 IIVIIVLIFSVVYSL
+9 IFSVKQILVIFVLVFSVIYAL
-24 PTFFSE
+24 PTFYSE
-30 TPKWLTSLNA
+30 VPPWLTSMNA
-40 QKMNLGLD
+40 KKMNLGLD

-65 SSKSKK
+65 TNKSKK
-71 LSSDIRSQLRK
+71 LSNDIRSQLRK
-82 EKVRYVNFDH
+82 EKIRYKNYTHQSNTVYVEYNDSNSYERAEDLINTSYQNTFDIEKI
-92 QLTDINIEFINND
+92 DIN
-105 NYEKAEKLIK
+105 KM
-115 NNYQDTFEITK
+115 K
-126 ISDAK
+126 ISISEDA
-131 MNITISDKTLNE
+131 LNE

-191 KEIIGATATL
+191 KDIIGATATL
-201 EFKMVDEDSDPYAA
+201 EFKMVDEDSDAYAA
-215 ESSDQTSLSS
+215 EESEQISFNS
-225 KLYYDDAGQPVL
+225 KLYYDDSGQPVL

-267 LDNPGAKR
+267 LDGPGAKR
-275 FANITDE
+275 FANTTDD

-292 IESKSEQKVVGGE
+292 IESKSEQRIINGE
-305 SKRITKKYEKIISI
+305 SKRITKKYEKIISL

-344 SLYLRAGSMAAPMY
+344 ALYLRAGSMAAPMY

-371 DNIEKGKISVIIGLI
+371 DNIEKGKVSVIIGLI
-386 LVLFFMVYYYRVFG
+386 LVLIFMVYYYRVFG

-408 INILL
+408 INIL
-413 IVSIMSL
+413 IIISIMSL

-444 NVLIFERV
+444 NVLIFERI
-452 KEEIRNGSTPLAS
+452 KEEIKNGSTPLAS
-465 IELGYKKAFST
+465 IELGYQKAFST

-505 LSIGVICSMFTAII
+505 LSIGVISSMFTAII
-519 VTRILAD
+519 VTRVLANL
-526 ITYEEKF
+526 TYANNINL
-533 KPKSEKTK
+533 KTK
-541 YMRNINI
+541 KLNI
-548 NFNFMIWHKKAVYV
+548 
-562 SSFLIFVSLVSIFT
+562 
-576 KGLNYGV
+576 
-583 DFNGGTIIEISFE
+583 
-596 NSAPIEKIRNH
+596 
-607 LQDNNYEKSSV
+607 
-618 QYFGSNKDIL
+618 
-628 IRIPNIISASESSLS
+628 
-643 NTLISELNN
+643 
-652 EYNFF
+652 
-657 TKKS
+657 